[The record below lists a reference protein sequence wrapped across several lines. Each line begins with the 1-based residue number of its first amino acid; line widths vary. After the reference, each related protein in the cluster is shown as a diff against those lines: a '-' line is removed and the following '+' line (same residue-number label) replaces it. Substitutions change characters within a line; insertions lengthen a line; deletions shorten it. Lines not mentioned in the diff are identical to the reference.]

1 MSSTSARR
9 ASRSMSESKPSKHK
23 NFMEIKF
30 KKIRIRNFRGLV
42 SFEANLEGRSVRI
55 SGANG
60 LGKSSVADAITWV
73 LFGKDSR
80 RRTAFPIDPV
90 DDEGRIIHNLDVS
103 VELEMLIDRQPTT
116 LRRRRQ
122 EKWVQKRGMTREQLD
137 GHQTTCYID
146 GRPLPSSDFSSHVD
160 TIVKEELF
168 RALTTPDYFPS
179 LPMDQQYRLLVKI
192 VGTRTLAEIAA
203 KDEEALKVVDELGQ
217 RSIDQYRQGLTYDL
231 QRTRKELET
240 IPVRLS
246 EVQGFIEQVKAKG
259 ADGKT
264 AQRHAKG
271 IEEKLR
277 QVTQEI
283 DSMAGVV
290 RAENAR
296 YNDQRAYIQQLR
308 QQRAA
313 IEDRIEKQNREA
325 RTLHQSL
332 VCKAKEELEAAEER
346 HTAAKTMLG
355 LHERRLK
362 DLEQQLTDFRSRWE
376 EVERLSFSWN
386 AEEAVCPTCGQPLPQ
401 DQADQKRVEAE
412 MRFNERKMKQQDALD
427 EEGKKLAA
435 SKQRLQDL
443 SAAAREEM
451 ATAERLMPEARERL
465 SKAEAEPIEQADY
478 HDASDWQ
485 RLSSEID
492 QRMKELEQTT
502 QAQEPPQL
510 AALRTEE
517 EGYRKELRLLQQT
530 IDRSKQIDE
539 YIRREKELQKQRT
552 TLSGDIARMQTR
564 LEAAERLQLMEA
576 NDLQKRVND
585 LFPSVRFRLSRE
597 LLNGREVGHCE
608 LSVDGVPYSGLSTS
622 ERINAGLE
630 LINALARHYNIVAP
644 IVIDNAE
651 AVNKVAP
658 TLGQQILLEV
668 SPAKKL
674 NVEQITP
681 SSLFE

>member
-1 MSSTSARR
+1 
-9 ASRSMSESKPSKHK
+9 
-23 NFMEIKF
+23 MEIKF

-42 SFEANLEGRSVRI
+42 SFDANLEGRSVRI

-90 DDEGRIIHNLDVS
+90 DDAGRIIHNLDVS
-103 VELEMLIDRQPTT
+103 VELEMLIDGQPTT

-122 EKWVQKRGMTREQLD
+122 EKWVQKRGMTTEQLD

-203 KDEEALKVVDELGQ
+203 KDEEAMKVVDELGQ
-217 RSIDQYRQGLTYDL
+217 RSLDQYRQGLSYDL
-231 QRTRKELET
+231 QRTRKEQEL

-332 VCKAKEELEAAEER
+332 VSKAKEELEATEER

-355 LHERRLK
+355 LHERRIK
-362 DLEQQLTDFRSRWE
+362 DLEQQLEDFRRRWE

-412 MRFNERKMKQQDALD
+412 MRFNERNALD

-478 HDASDWQ
+478 HDAADWQ
-485 RLSSEID
+485 RLSGEID

-517 EGYRKELRLLQQT
+517 QAYRKELRLLEQT

-539 YIRREKELQKQRT
+539 YVRREKELQKQRT

-576 NDLQKRVND
+576 NDLQQRVNE

-674 NVEQITP
+674 NVEHITP

>member
-1 MSSTSARR
+1 
-9 ASRSMSESKPSKHK
+9 
-23 NFMEIKF
+23 MEIKF

-90 DDEGRIIHNLDVS
+90 DDAGRIIHNLDVS
-103 VELEMLIDRQPTT
+103 VELEMLIDGQPTT

-332 VCKAKEELEAAEER
+332 VCKAKEELEATEER

-362 DLEQQLTDFRSRWE
+362 DLEQQLEDFRSRWE

-401 DQADQKRVEAE
+401 GQAEQKRVEAE

-478 HDASDWQ
+478 HDAADWQ

-517 EGYRKELRLLQQT
+517 QAYRKELRLLEQT

-552 TLSGDIARMQTR
+552 TLSGEVARMQTR

-651 AVNKVAP
+651 AVNKVTP

-674 NVEQITP
+674 SVEQITP

>member
-1 MSSTSARR
+1 MD
-9 ASRSMSESKPSKHK
+9 
-23 NFMEIKF
+23 IKF
-30 KKIRIRNFRGLV
+30 KKVKIRNFRGLV

-103 VELEMLIDRQPTT
+103 VELEMLIDGQPTT

-122 EKWVQKRGMTREQLD
+122 EKWVQKRGMTTEQLD

-203 KDEEALKVVDELGQ
+203 KDEEAMKVVDELGQ
-217 RSIDQYRQGLTYDL
+217 RSLDQYRQGLAYDL
-231 QRTRKELET
+231 QRTRKEQEL

-332 VCKAKEELEAAEER
+332 VCKAKEELEATEER

-362 DLEQQLTDFRSRWE
+362 DLEQQLEDFRRRWE

-478 HDASDWQ
+478 HDAADWQ

-517 EGYRKELRLLQQT
+517 QAYRKELRLLEQT

-539 YIRREKELQKQRT
+539 YVRRERELQKQRT

-576 NDLQKRVND
+576 NDLQKRVNE

-674 NVEQITP
+674 NVEQIAP

>member
-1 MSSTSARR
+1 
-9 ASRSMSESKPSKHK
+9 
-23 NFMEIKF
+23 MEIKF

-103 VELEMLIDRQPTT
+103 VELEMLIDGQPTT

-192 VGTRTLAEIAA
+192 VGTRSLAEIAA

-217 RSIDQYRQGLTYDL
+217 RSLDQYRQGLSYDL
-231 QRTRKELET
+231 QRTRKELEL

-296 YNDQRAYIQQLR
+296 HNDQRAYIQQLR
-308 QQRAA
+308 QQRDA

-412 MRFNERKMKQQDALD
+412 MRFNERKMQQQDALD

-478 HDASDWQ
+478 HDAADWQ
-485 RLSSEID
+485 RLSGEID

-517 EGYRKELRLLQQT
+517 QAYRKELRLLEQT

-539 YIRREKELQKQRT
+539 YVRREKELQKQRT

-674 NVEQITP
+674 SVEQITP

>member
-1 MSSTSARR
+1 
-9 ASRSMSESKPSKHK
+9 
-23 NFMEIKF
+23 MEIKF

-42 SFEANLEGRSVRI
+42 RFDANLEGRAVRI

-103 VELEMLIDRQPTT
+103 VELEMLIDGQPTT

-122 EKWVQKRGMTREQLD
+122 EKWVQKRGMTTEQLD

-160 TIVKEELF
+160 TIVNEELF

-203 KDEEALKVVDELGQ
+203 KDEEAMKVVDELGQ
-217 RSIDQYRQGLTYDL
+217 RSLDQYRQGLAYDL
-231 QRTRKELET
+231 QRTRKEQEL

-332 VCKAKEELEAAEER
+332 VCKAKEELEATEER

-362 DLEQQLTDFRSRWE
+362 DLEQQLEDFRRRWE

-478 HDASDWQ
+478 HDAADWQ

-517 EGYRKELRLLQQT
+517 QAYRKELRLLEQT

-539 YIRREKELQKQRT
+539 YVRREKELQKQRT

-576 NDLQKRVND
+576 NDLQKRVNE

-674 NVEQITP
+674 NVEQIAP

>member
-1 MSSTSARR
+1 
-9 ASRSMSESKPSKHK
+9 
-23 NFMEIKF
+23 MEIKF

-42 SFEANLEGRSVRI
+42 NFEANLDGRSVRI
-55 SGANG
+55 AGANG

-90 DDEGRIIHNLDVS
+90 DDAGRIIHHLDVS
-103 VELEMLIDRQPTT
+103 VELELLIDGQPTT
-116 LRRRRQ
+116 LRRRRS
-122 EKWVQKRGMTREQLD
+122 EKWVQKRGMTTEQLD

-146 GRPLPSSDFSSHVD
+146 GRPLPSSDFSAHVD

-217 RSIDQYRQGLTYDL
+217 RSLDQYRQGLTYDL
-231 QRTRKELET
+231 QRTRKELEL

-313 IEDRIEKQNREA
+313 IEDRVEKQNRET

-332 VCKAKEELEAAEER
+332 VCKAKEELEATEER
-346 HTAAKTMLG
+346 HTAAQTMLG

-362 DLEQQLTDFRSRWE
+362 DLEQQLVDFRRRWE
-376 EVERLSFSWN
+376 EVERQQFSWN

-401 DQADQKRVEAE
+401 DQAEQKRVEAE
-412 MRFNERKMKQQDALD
+412 MRFNERKMRQQDALD

-443 SAAAREEM
+443 SAAARQEM
-451 ATAERLMPEARERL
+451 AEAERLTPEARERL

-485 RLSSEID
+485 RLTSEID
-492 QRMKELEQTT
+492 QRVKELEQTT

-517 EGYRKELRLLQQT
+517 EGYRKELRLLEQT

-539 YIRREKELQKQRT
+539 YVRREKELQAQRT
-552 TLSGDIARMQTR
+552 ALSSEVARMQTS

-576 NDLQKRVND
+576 NDLQQRVNE

-608 LSVDGVPYSGLSTS
+608 ISVGGVPYSGLSTS
-622 ERINAGLE
+622 ERINAGLQ
-630 LINALARHYNIVAP
+630 LINALARHYRIVAP

-651 AVNKVAP
+651 AVNQVAP

>member
-1 MSSTSARR
+1 
-9 ASRSMSESKPSKHK
+9 
-23 NFMEIKF
+23 
-30 KKIRIRNFRGLV
+30 
-42 SFEANLEGRSVRI
+42 
-55 SGANG
+55 
-60 LGKSSVADAITWV
+60 
-73 LFGKDSR
+73 
-80 RRTAFPIDPV
+80 
-90 DDEGRIIHNLDVS
+90 
-103 VELEMLIDRQPTT
+103 
-116 LRRRRQ
+116 
-122 EKWVQKRGMTREQLD
+122 
-137 GHQTTCYID
+137 
-146 GRPLPSSDFSSHVD
+146 
-160 TIVKEELF
+160 
-168 RALTTPDYFPS
+168 
-179 LPMDQQYRLLVKI
+179 
-192 VGTRTLAEIAA
+192 
-203 KDEEALKVVDELGQ
+203 
-217 RSIDQYRQGLTYDL
+217 
-231 QRTRKELET
+231 
-240 IPVRLS
+240 
-246 EVQGFIEQVKAKG
+246 
-259 ADGKT
+259 
-264 AQRHAKG
+264 
-271 IEEKLR
+271 
-277 QVTQEI
+277 
-283 DSMAGVV
+283 
-290 RAENAR
+290 
-296 YNDQRAYIQQLR
+296 
-308 QQRAA
+308 
-313 IEDRIEKQNREA
+313 
-325 RTLHQSL
+325 
-332 VCKAKEELEAAEER
+332 
-346 HTAAKTMLG
+346 MLG

-376 EVERLSFSWN
+376 EVERQSFSWN

-401 DQADQKRVEAE
+401 DQAEQKRVETE
-412 MRFNERKMKQQDALD
+412 MRFNERKMRQQDALD

-443 SAAAREEM
+443 SAAARQEM
-451 ATAERLMPEARERL
+451 YEAERLTPEARERL

-485 RLSSEID
+485 RLTAEID
-492 QRMKELEQTT
+492 QRVKELEQTT

-517 EGYRKELRLLQQT
+517 QGYRKELRLLEQT

-539 YIRREKELQKQRT
+539 YVRREKELQAQRT
-552 TLSGDIARMQTR
+552 TLSGEVARMQTR

-576 NDLQKRVND
+576 NDLQQRVNE

>member
-1 MSSTSARR
+1 
-9 ASRSMSESKPSKHK
+9 
-23 NFMEIKF
+23 MEIKF

-42 SFEANLEGRSVRI
+42 SFEANLAGRSVRI

-103 VELEMLIDRQPTT
+103 VELEMLIDGQPTT

-217 RSIDQYRQGLTYDL
+217 RSIDQYRQGLSYDL

-332 VCKAKEELEAAEER
+332 VCKAKEELEATEER

-362 DLEQQLTDFRSRWE
+362 DLEQKLTDFRSRWE

-386 AEEAVCPTCGQPLPQ
+386 AEEAVCPTCDQPLPQ

-517 EGYRKELRLLQQT
+517 QAYRKELRLLQQT
-530 IDRSKQIDE
+530 IDRSKQIDG
-539 YIRREKELQKQRT
+539 YIRREKELQTQRT
-552 TLSGDIARMQTR
+552 ALSGEVARMQTR

-651 AVNKVAP
+651 SVNKVAP

-674 NVEQITP
+674 SVEQITP

>member
-1 MSSTSARR
+1 
-9 ASRSMSESKPSKHK
+9 
-23 NFMEIKF
+23 MEIKF

-42 SFEANLEGRSVRI
+42 SFDANLEGRSVRI

-103 VELEMLIDRQPTT
+103 VELEMLIDGQPTT
-116 LRRRRQ
+116 LRRRRS
-122 EKWVQKRGMTREQLD
+122 EKWVQKRGMTTEQLD

-160 TIVKEELF
+160 TIVKEVLF

-203 KDEEALKVVDELGQ
+203 KDEEAMKVVDELGQ
-217 RSIDQYRQGLTYDL
+217 RSLDQYRQGLAYDL
-231 QRTRKELET
+231 QRTRKEQEL

-296 YNDQRAYIQQLR
+296 HNEQRAYIQQLR
-308 QQRAA
+308 QQRDA

-332 VCKAKEELEAAEER
+332 VCKAKEELEATEER

-376 EVERLSFSWN
+376 EVERQSFSWN

-401 DQADQKRVEAE
+401 DQAEQKRVEAE
-412 MRFNERKMKQQDALD
+412 MRFNERKMQQQDALD

-443 SAAAREEM
+443 SAAARQEM
-451 ATAERLMPEARERL
+451 YEAERLTPEARERL

-485 RLSSEID
+485 RLTAEID

-517 EGYRKELRLLQQT
+517 QAYRKELRLLEQT
-530 IDRSKQIDE
+530 IDRSKQIDG
-539 YIRREKELQKQRT
+539 YVRREKELQAQRT
-552 TLSGDIARMQTR
+552 TLSGEVARMQTR

-576 NDLQKRVND
+576 NDLQQRVNE

-630 LINALARHYNIVAP
+630 LINALARHYRIVAP

>member
-1 MSSTSARR
+1 
-9 ASRSMSESKPSKHK
+9 
-23 NFMEIKF
+23 MEIKF
-30 KKIRIRNFRGLV
+30 KKVKIRNFRGLV
-42 SFEANLEGRSVRI
+42 SFDANLEGRSVRI

-90 DDEGRIIHNLDVS
+90 DDAGRIIHNLDVS
-103 VELEMLIDRQPTT
+103 VELEMLIDGQPTT

-122 EKWVQKRGMTREQLD
+122 EKWVQKRGMTTEQLD

-217 RSIDQYRQGLTYDL
+217 RSLDQYRQGLSYDL
-231 QRTRKELET
+231 QRTRKEQEL

-246 EVQGFIEQVKAKG
+246 EVQDFIEQVKAKG

-332 VCKAKEELEAAEER
+332 VCKAKEELEALEER
-346 HTAAKTMLG
+346 HTAAQTMLG

-362 DLEQQLTDFRSRWE
+362 DLEQQLVDFRSRWE
-376 EVERLSFSWN
+376 EVERQQFSWN

-401 DQADQKRVEAE
+401 DQADQKRVDAE
-412 MRFNERKMKQQDALD
+412 MRFNERKMRQQDALD

-451 ATAERLMPEARERL
+451 ATAERLMPETRERL
-465 SKAEAEPIEQADY
+465 SKAEAEPIAQADY
-478 HDASDWQ
+478 HDAADWQ

-517 EGYRKELRLLQQT
+517 EGYRKELRLLEQT

-539 YIRREKELQKQRT
+539 YVRREKELQAQRT
-552 TLSGDIARMQTR
+552 ALSSEVARMQTR

-576 NDLQKRVND
+576 NDLQKRVNE

-608 LSVDGVPYSGLSTS
+608 ISVGGVPYSGLSTS

-630 LINALARHYNIVAP
+630 LINTLARHYNIVAP

>member
-1 MSSTSARR
+1 
-9 ASRSMSESKPSKHK
+9 
-23 NFMEIKF
+23 MEIKF

-103 VELEMLIDRQPTT
+103 VELEMLIDGQPTT

-217 RSIDQYRQGLTYDL
+217 RSIDQYRQGLSYDL

-246 EVQGFIEQVKAKG
+246 EVQGFIEQAKAKG

-332 VCKAKEELEAAEER
+332 VCKAKEEMEATEER

-485 RLSSEID
+485 RLTAEID

-517 EGYRKELRLLQQT
+517 QAYRKELRLLEQT

-539 YIRREKELQKQRT
+539 YVRREKELQKQRT

-576 NDLQKRVND
+576 NDLQKRVNE

-658 TLGQQILLEV
+658 TIGQQILLEV

>member
-1 MSSTSARR
+1 
-9 ASRSMSESKPSKHK
+9 
-23 NFMEIKF
+23 MEIKF

-90 DDEGRIIHNLDVS
+90 DDAGRIIHNLDVS
-103 VELEMLIDRQPTT
+103 VELEMLIDGQPTT

-203 KDEEALKVVDELGQ
+203 KDEEAMKVVDELGQ
-217 RSIDQYRQGLTYDL
+217 RSIDQYRQGLSYDL

-332 VCKAKEELEAAEER
+332 VCKAKEELEATEER

-412 MRFNERKMKQQDALD
+412 MRFNERKMRQQDALD

-478 HDASDWQ
+478 HDAADWQ
-485 RLSSEID
+485 RLSGEID

-517 EGYRKELRLLQQT
+517 QAYRKELRLLEQT

-539 YIRREKELQKQRT
+539 YVRREKELQKQRT

-622 ERINAGLE
+622 ERINAGME

-674 NVEQITP
+674 SVEQITP

>member
-1 MSSTSARR
+1 
-9 ASRSMSESKPSKHK
+9 
-23 NFMEIKF
+23 MEIKF

-42 SFEANLEGRSVRI
+42 SFDVNLEGRSVRI

-103 VELEMLIDRQPTT
+103 VELEMLIDGQPTT

-122 EKWVQKRGMTREQLD
+122 EKWVQKRGMTTEQLD

-203 KDEEALKVVDELGQ
+203 KDEEAMKVVDELGQ
-217 RSIDQYRQGLTYDL
+217 RSLDQYRQGLSYDL
-231 QRTRKELET
+231 QRTRKELEL

-332 VCKAKEELEAAEER
+332 VCKAKEELEATEER

-362 DLEQQLTDFRSRWE
+362 DLEQQLEDFRRRWE

-412 MRFNERKMKQQDALD
+412 MRFNERKMQQQDALD

-451 ATAERLMPEARERL
+451 ATAERLMPEARQRL

-478 HDASDWQ
+478 HDAADWQ
-485 RLSSEID
+485 RLSGEID

-517 EGYRKELRLLQQT
+517 QAYRKELRLLEQT

-539 YIRREKELQKQRT
+539 YVRREKELQKQRT

-576 NDLQKRVND
+576 NDLQKRVNE

-674 NVEQITP
+674 NVEQIAP

>member
-1 MSSTSARR
+1 
-9 ASRSMSESKPSKHK
+9 
-23 NFMEIKF
+23 MEIKF

-42 SFEANLEGRSVRI
+42 SFDANLEGRSARI

-103 VELEMLIDRQPTT
+103 VELEMLIDGQPTT

-122 EKWVQKRGMTREQLD
+122 EKWVQKRGMTTEQLD

-217 RSIDQYRQGLTYDL
+217 RSLDQYRQGLTYDL
-231 QRTRKELET
+231 QRTRKEQEL

-332 VCKAKEELEAAEER
+332 VCKAKEELEATEER

-362 DLEQQLTDFRSRWE
+362 DLEQQLEDFRRRWE

-412 MRFNERKMKQQDALD
+412 MRFNERKMQQQDALD

-435 SKQRLQDL
+435 SKQRIQDL

-478 HDASDWQ
+478 HDAADRQ
-485 RLSSEID
+485 RLSGEID

-517 EGYRKELRLLQQT
+517 QAYRKELRLLEQT

-539 YIRREKELQKQRT
+539 YVRREKELQKQRT

-576 NDLQKRVND
+576 NDLQKRVNE

-674 NVEQITP
+674 SVEQIAP

>member
-1 MSSTSARR
+1 
-9 ASRSMSESKPSKHK
+9 
-23 NFMEIKF
+23 MEIKF

-42 SFEANLEGRSVRI
+42 SFDANLEGRPVRI

-90 DDEGRIIHNLDVS
+90 DDAGRIIHNLDVS
-103 VELEMLIDRQPTT
+103 VELEMLIDGQPTT

-122 EKWVQKRGMTREQLD
+122 EKWVQKRGMTTEQLD

-203 KDEEALKVVDELGQ
+203 KDEEAMKVVDELGQ
-217 RSIDQYRQGLTYDL
+217 RSLDQYRQGLAYDL
-231 QRTRKELET
+231 QRTRKELEL

-308 QQRAA
+308 QQRDA
-313 IEDRIEKQNREA
+313 IENRIEKQNREV

-332 VCKAKEELEAAEER
+332 VCKAKEELEATEER

-362 DLEQQLTDFRSRWE
+362 DLEQQLVDFRRRWE
-376 EVERLSFSWN
+376 EVERQQFSWN
-386 AEEAVCPTCGQPLPQ
+386 AGEAVCPTCGQPLPQ
-401 DQADQKRVEAE
+401 DQAEQKRVEAE
-412 MRFNERKMKQQDALD
+412 MRFNERKMQQQDALD

-485 RLSSEID
+485 RLTAEID
-492 QRMKELEQTT
+492 QRVKELEQTT

-517 EGYRKELRLLQQT
+517 QAYRKELRLLEQT

-539 YIRREKELQKQRT
+539 YVRREKELQKQRT

-564 LEAAERLQLMEA
+564 LEAAERLQLLEA
-576 NDLQKRVND
+576 NDLQKRVNE

>member
-1 MSSTSARR
+1 
-9 ASRSMSESKPSKHK
+9 
-23 NFMEIKF
+23 MEIKF

-60 LGKSSVADAITWV
+60 LGKSSVVDAITWV

-90 DDEGRIIHNLDVS
+90 DDAGRIIHNLDVS
-103 VELEMLIDRQPTT
+103 VELEMLIDGQPTT

-217 RSIDQYRQGLTYDL
+217 RSIDQYRQGLSYDL
-231 QRTRKELET
+231 QRTRKELEL

-332 VCKAKEELEAAEER
+332 VCKAKEELEATEER

-412 MRFNERKMKQQDALD
+412 MRFNERKMRQQDALD

-435 SKQRLQDL
+435 SKQRLQNL

-517 EGYRKELRLLQQT
+517 QAYRKELRLLEQT

-539 YIRREKELQKQRT
+539 YVRREKELQAQRT
-552 TLSGDIARMQTR
+552 ALSGEVARMQTR

-576 NDLQKRVND
+576 NDLQQRVNE

-658 TLGQQILLEV
+658 TIGQQILLEV

-674 NVEQITP
+674 SVEQITP
-681 SSLFE
+681 SSLF

>member
-1 MSSTSARR
+1 
-9 ASRSMSESKPSKHK
+9 
-23 NFMEIKF
+23 MEIKF

-42 SFEANLEGRSVRI
+42 SFDANLEGRSVRI

-103 VELEMLIDRQPTT
+103 VELEMLIDGQPTT

-122 EKWVQKRGMTREQLD
+122 EKWVQKRGMTTEQLD

-203 KDEEALKVVDELGQ
+203 KDEEAMKVVDELGQ
-217 RSIDQYRQGLTYDL
+217 RSLDQYRQGLSYDL
-231 QRTRKELET
+231 QRTRKEQEL

-283 DSMAGVV
+283 DSMAGVA

-313 IEDRIEKQNREA
+313 IEDRVEKQNREA

-332 VCKAKEELEAAEER
+332 VCKAKEELEATEER

-362 DLEQQLTDFRSRWE
+362 DLEQQLIDFRRRWE

-401 DQADQKRVEAE
+401 DQAEQKRVEAE
-412 MRFNERKMKQQDALD
+412 MRFNERKMRQQDALD
-427 EEGKKLAA
+427 EEGKKFAA

-443 SAAAREEM
+443 SAAARQEM
-451 ATAERLMPEARERL
+451 YEAERLTPEARERL

-485 RLSSEID
+485 RLTAEID

-517 EGYRKELRLLQQT
+517 QAYRKELRLLEQT

-539 YIRREKELQKQRT
+539 YVRREKELQKQRT

-576 NDLQKRVND
+576 NDLQKRVNE

-651 AVNKVAP
+651 AVNKVTP

-674 NVEQITP
+674 NVEQIAP

>member
-1 MSSTSARR
+1 
-9 ASRSMSESKPSKHK
+9 
-23 NFMEIKF
+23 MEIKF

-103 VELEMLIDRQPTT
+103 VELEMLIDGQPTT

-122 EKWVQKRGMTREQLD
+122 EKWVQKRGMTTEQLD

-217 RSIDQYRQGLTYDL
+217 RSLDQYRQGLSYDL
-231 QRTRKELET
+231 QRTRKELEL

-332 VCKAKEELEAAEER
+332 VCKAKEELEATEER

-355 LHERRLK
+355 LLERRLK

-485 RLSSEID
+485 RLTAEID
-492 QRMKELEQTT
+492 QRVKELEQTT

-517 EGYRKELRLLQQT
+517 QAYRKELRLLQQT
-530 IDRSKQIDE
+530 IDRSKQIDG
-539 YIRREKELQKQRT
+539 YIRREKELQKWRT
-552 TLSGDIARMQTR
+552 TLSGDVARMQTR

-585 LFPSVRFRLSRE
+585 LFPSVRFRLNRE

-674 NVEQITP
+674 SVEQITP

>member
-1 MSSTSARR
+1 
-9 ASRSMSESKPSKHK
+9 
-23 NFMEIKF
+23 MEIKF

-80 RRTAFPIDPV
+80 RRTAFAIDPV
-90 DDEGRIIHNLDVS
+90 DDAGRIIHNLDVS
-103 VELEMLIDRQPTT
+103 VELEMLIDGQPTT

-203 KDEEALKVVDELGQ
+203 KDEEAMKVVDELGQ
-217 RSIDQYRQGLTYDL
+217 RSIDQYRQGLSYDL

-246 EVQGFIEQVKAKG
+246 EVQGFIEQAKAKG

-264 AQRHAKG
+264 VQRHAKG

-362 DLEQQLTDFRSRWE
+362 DLDQQLTDFRSRWE

-412 MRFNERKMKQQDALD
+412 MRFNERKMQQQDALD

-485 RLSSEID
+485 RLTAEID

-502 QAQEPPQL
+502 QAQEPPQI

-517 EGYRKELRLLQQT
+517 QAYRKELRLLEQT

-576 NDLQKRVND
+576 NDLQQRVND

-674 NVEQITP
+674 SVEQITP

>member
-1 MSSTSARR
+1 
-9 ASRSMSESKPSKHK
+9 
-23 NFMEIKF
+23 MEIKF

-42 SFEANLEGRSVRI
+42 SFDANLEGRSVRI

-90 DDEGRIIHNLDVS
+90 DDAGRIIHNLDVS
-103 VELEMLIDRQPTT
+103 VELEMLIDGQPTT

-192 VGTRTLAEIAA
+192 VGTRSLAEIAA

-313 IEDRIEKQNREA
+313 IEDRVEKQNREA

-332 VCKAKEELEAAEER
+332 VCKAKEELEATEER

-362 DLEQQLTDFRSRWE
+362 DLEQQLEDFRSRWE

-401 DQADQKRVEAE
+401 DQAEQKRVEAE
-412 MRFNERKMKQQDALD
+412 MRFNERKMRQQDALD

-517 EGYRKELRLLQQT
+517 QAYRKELRLLQQT

-539 YIRREKELQKQRT
+539 YIRREKELQKWRT
-552 TLSGDIARMQTR
+552 TLSGDVARMQTR

-576 NDLQKRVND
+576 NDLQQRVND

-651 AVNKVAP
+651 SVNKVAP

-674 NVEQITP
+674 SVEQITP

>member
-1 MSSTSARR
+1 
-9 ASRSMSESKPSKHK
+9 
-23 NFMEIKF
+23 MEIKF

-42 SFEANLEGRSVRI
+42 SFDANLEGRSVRI

-90 DDEGRIIHNLDVS
+90 DDAGRIIHNLDVS
-103 VELEMLIDRQPTT
+103 VELEMLIDGQATT

-122 EKWVQKRGMTREQLD
+122 EKWVQKRGMTTEQLD

-203 KDEEALKVVDELGQ
+203 KDEEAMKVVDELGQ
-217 RSIDQYRQGLTYDL
+217 RSLDQYRQGLAYDL
-231 QRTRKELET
+231 QRTRKEQEL

-332 VCKAKEELEAAEER
+332 VCKAKEELEATEER

-412 MRFNERKMKQQDALD
+412 MRFNERKMQQQDALD

-451 ATAERLMPEARERL
+451 ATAELLMPEARERL

-478 HDASDWQ
+478 HDAADWQ
-485 RLSSEID
+485 RLSGEID

-510 AALRTEE
+510 AALHTEE
-517 EGYRKELRLLQQT
+517 QAYRKELRLLEQT

-539 YIRREKELQKQRT
+539 YVRREKELQKQRT

-576 NDLQKRVND
+576 NDLQKRVNE

-674 NVEQITP
+674 SVEQTAP

>member
-1 MSSTSARR
+1 
-9 ASRSMSESKPSKHK
+9 
-23 NFMEIKF
+23 MEIKF

-103 VELEMLIDRQPTT
+103 VELEMLIDGQPTT

-192 VGTRTLAEIAA
+192 VGTRTLAEIAV

-217 RSIDQYRQGLTYDL
+217 RSIDQYRQGLSYDL
-231 QRTRKELET
+231 QRTRKELEL

-332 VCKAKEELEAAEER
+332 VCKAKEELEATEER

-362 DLEQQLTDFRSRWE
+362 DLEQQLEDFRSRWE

-401 DQADQKRVEAE
+401 DQAEQKRVEAE
-412 MRFNERKMKQQDALD
+412 MRFNERKMQQQDALD

-478 HDASDWQ
+478 HDAADWQ
-485 RLSSEID
+485 RLSSEMD

-517 EGYRKELRLLQQT
+517 EGYRKELRLLEQT

-576 NDLQKRVND
+576 NDLQQRVNE

-630 LINALARHYNIVAP
+630 LINALARHYNIVVP

-674 NVEQITP
+674 SVEQITP

>member
-1 MSSTSARR
+1 
-9 ASRSMSESKPSKHK
+9 
-23 NFMEIKF
+23 MEIKF

-103 VELEMLIDRQPTT
+103 VELEMLIDGQPTT

-332 VCKAKEELEAAEER
+332 VCKAKEELEATEER

-362 DLEQQLTDFRSRWE
+362 DLEQHLTDFRSRWE

-401 DQADQKRVEAE
+401 DQAEQKRVEAE
-412 MRFNERKMKQQDALD
+412 MRFNERKMRQQDALD

-517 EGYRKELRLLQQT
+517 QAYRTELRLLQQT

-576 NDLQKRVND
+576 NDLQKRVNE

-674 NVEQITP
+674 SVEQITP

>member
-1 MSSTSARR
+1 
-9 ASRSMSESKPSKHK
+9 
-23 NFMEIKF
+23 MEIKF

-103 VELEMLIDRQPTT
+103 VELEMLIDGQPTT

-192 VGTRTLAEIAA
+192 VGTRTLTEIAA

-217 RSIDQYRQGLTYDL
+217 RSIDQYRQGLSYDL
-231 QRTRKELET
+231 QRTRKELEL

-271 IEEKLR
+271 IEEKQR

-412 MRFNERKMKQQDALD
+412 MRFNERKMQQQDALD

-517 EGYRKELRLLQQT
+517 QAYRKELRLLEQT
-530 IDRSKQIDE
+530 IDRSKQIDG

-674 NVEQITP
+674 SVEQITP
-681 SSLFE
+681 PSLFE

>member
-1 MSSTSARR
+1 
-9 ASRSMSESKPSKHK
+9 
-23 NFMEIKF
+23 MEIKF

-42 SFEANLEGRSVRI
+42 NFEANLEGRSVRI

-103 VELEMLIDRQPTT
+103 VELELLIDGQPTT
-116 LRRRRQ
+116 LRRRRS
-122 EKWVQKRGMTREQLD
+122 EKWVQKRGMTTEQLD

-217 RSIDQYRQGLTYDL
+217 RSLDQYRQGLSYDL
-231 QRTRKELET
+231 QRTRKELEL

-332 VCKAKEELEAAEER
+332 VCKAKEELEATEER
-346 HTAAKTMLG
+346 HTAAQTMLG

-362 DLEQQLTDFRSRWE
+362 DLEQQLTDFRRRWE

-517 EGYRKELRLLQQT
+517 QAYRKELRLLEQT
-530 IDRSKQIDE
+530 IDRSKQIDG
-539 YIRREKELQKQRT
+539 YIRREKELQAQRT

-576 NDLQKRVND
+576 NDLQQRVND

-674 NVEQITP
+674 SVEQITP

>member
-1 MSSTSARR
+1 
-9 ASRSMSESKPSKHK
+9 
-23 NFMEIKF
+23 MEIKF

-90 DDEGRIIHNLDVS
+90 DDAGRIIHNLDVS
-103 VELEMLIDRQPTT
+103 VELEMLIDGQPTT

-160 TIVKEELF
+160 TIVKEEIF

-203 KDEEALKVVDELGQ
+203 KDEEALKLVDELGQ
-217 RSIDQYRQGLTYDL
+217 RSIDQYRQGLSYDL
-231 QRTRKELET
+231 QRTRKELEL

-332 VCKAKEELEAAEER
+332 VCKAKEELEATEER

-362 DLEQQLTDFRSRWE
+362 DLEQHLTDFRSRWE

-412 MRFNERKMKQQDALD
+412 MRFNERKMQQQDALD

-517 EGYRKELRLLQQT
+517 QAYRKELRLLEQT

-539 YIRREKELQKQRT
+539 YIRREKELQKWRT
-552 TLSGDIARMQTR
+552 TLSGDVARMQTR

-576 NDLQKRVND
+576 NDLQKRVNE

-674 NVEQITP
+674 SVEQITP

>member
-1 MSSTSARR
+1 
-9 ASRSMSESKPSKHK
+9 
-23 NFMEIKF
+23 MEIKF

-103 VELEMLIDRQPTT
+103 VELEMLIDGQPTT

-168 RALTTPDYFPS
+168 RALTTPDYFRS

-192 VGTRTLAEIAA
+192 VGTRSLAEIAA
-203 KDEEALKVVDELGQ
+203 KDEEAMKVVDELGQ
-217 RSIDQYRQGLTYDL
+217 RSIDQYRQGLSYDL

-313 IEDRIEKQNREA
+313 IEDRIEKQNREV

-332 VCKAKEELEAAEER
+332 VCKAKEELEATEER

-362 DLEQQLTDFRSRWE
+362 DLEQQLEDFRSRWE

-386 AEEAVCPTCGQPLPQ
+386 AEEAVCPTCGHPLPQ
-401 DQADQKRVEAE
+401 DQAEQKRVEAE
-412 MRFNERKMKQQDALD
+412 MRFNERKMRQQDALD

-465 SKAEAEPIEQADY
+465 SKAEA
-478 HDASDWQ
+478 
-485 RLSSEID
+485 
-492 QRMKELEQTT
+492 
-502 QAQEPPQL
+502 
-510 AALRTEE
+510 
-517 EGYRKELRLLQQT
+517 
-530 IDRSKQIDE
+530 
-539 YIRREKELQKQRT
+539 
-552 TLSGDIARMQTR
+552 
-564 LEAAERLQLMEA
+564 
-576 NDLQKRVND
+576 
-585 LFPSVRFRLSRE
+585 SR
-597 LLNGREVGHCE
+597 
-608 LSVDGVPYSGLSTS
+608 
-622 ERINAGLE
+622 
-630 LINALARHYNIVAP
+630 
-644 IVIDNAE
+644 
-651 AVNKVAP
+651 
-658 TLGQQILLEV
+658 
-668 SPAKKL
+668 
-674 NVEQITP
+674 
-681 SSLFE
+681 

>member
-1 MSSTSARR
+1 
-9 ASRSMSESKPSKHK
+9 
-23 NFMEIKF
+23 MEIKF

-103 VELEMLIDRQPTT
+103 VELEMLIDGQPTT

-192 VGTRTLAEIAA
+192 VGTRTLTEIAA
-203 KDEEALKVVDELGQ
+203 KDEEAMKVVDELGQ
-217 RSIDQYRQGLTYDL
+217 RSIDQYRQGLSYDL
-231 QRTRKELET
+231 QRTRKELEL

-332 VCKAKEELEAAEER
+332 VCKAKEELEATEER

-362 DLEQQLTDFRSRWE
+362 DLEQQLADFRSRWE

-401 DQADQKRVEAE
+401 DQAEQKRVEAE
-412 MRFNERKMKQQDALD
+412 MRFNERKMRQQDALD

-485 RLSSEID
+485 RLTAEID
-492 QRMKELEQTT
+492 QRVKELEQTT

-517 EGYRKELRLLQQT
+517 QAYRKELRLLEQT

-539 YIRREKELQKQRT
+539 YVRREKELQKQRT

-674 NVEQITP
+674 SVEQTAP

>member
-1 MSSTSARR
+1 
-9 ASRSMSESKPSKHK
+9 
-23 NFMEIKF
+23 MEIKF

-42 SFEANLEGRSVRI
+42 SFEANIEGRSVRI

-80 RRTAFPIDPV
+80 RRTTFPIDPV

-103 VELEMLIDRQPTT
+103 VELEMLIDGQPTT

-192 VGTRTLAEIAA
+192 VGTRSLAEIAA

-217 RSIDQYRQGLTYDL
+217 RSLDQYRQGLSYDL
-231 QRTRKELET
+231 QRTRKELEL

-332 VCKAKEELEAAEER
+332 VCKAKEELEATEER

-362 DLEQQLTDFRSRWE
+362 DLEQQLTDFHSRWE

-465 SKAEAEPIEQADY
+465 SKAEAEPIEQTDY

-517 EGYRKELRLLQQT
+517 QAYRKELRLLEQT

-552 TLSGDIARMQTR
+552 TLSGEVARMQTR

-608 LSVDGVPYSGLSTS
+608 LSVDGVLYSGLSTS

-674 NVEQITP
+674 SVEQITP

>member
-1 MSSTSARR
+1 
-9 ASRSMSESKPSKHK
+9 
-23 NFMEIKF
+23 MEIKF

-42 SFEANLEGRSVRI
+42 SFDANLEGRSVRI

-103 VELEMLIDRQPTT
+103 VELEMLIDGQPTT

-122 EKWVQKRGMTREQLD
+122 EKWVQKRGMTTEQLD

-217 RSIDQYRQGLTYDL
+217 RSLDQYRQGLTYDL
-231 QRTRKELET
+231 QRTRKELEL

-332 VCKAKEELEAAEER
+332 VCKAKEELEATEER

-362 DLEQQLTDFRSRWE
+362 DLEQQLEDFRRRWE

-401 DQADQKRVEAE
+401 DQADQKRVETE
-412 MRFNERKMKQQDALD
+412 MRFNERKMRQQDALD
-427 EEGKKLAA
+427 EEGKKFAA

-443 SAAAREEM
+443 SAAARQEM
-451 ATAERLMPEARERL
+451 YEAERLTPEARERL

-485 RLSSEID
+485 RLTAEID
-492 QRMKELEQTT
+492 QRVKELEQTT

-517 EGYRKELRLLQQT
+517 QAYRKELRLLEQT

-539 YIRREKELQKQRT
+539 YVRREKELQKQRT

-576 NDLQKRVND
+576 NDLQQRVNE

>member
-1 MSSTSARR
+1 
-9 ASRSMSESKPSKHK
+9 
-23 NFMEIKF
+23 MEIKF

-90 DDEGRIIHNLDVS
+90 DNEGRIIHNLDVS
-103 VELEMLIDRQPTT
+103 VELEMLIDGQPTT

-217 RSIDQYRQGLTYDL
+217 RSLDQYRQGLSYDL

-246 EVQGFIEQVKAKG
+246 EVQGFIEQAKSKG

-362 DLEQQLTDFRSRWE
+362 DMEQQLTDFRSRWE

-451 ATAERLMPEARERL
+451 ATAERLMPEAHERL

-485 RLSSEID
+485 RLTAEID

-517 EGYRKELRLLQQT
+517 QAYRKELRLLEQT

-539 YIRREKELQKQRT
+539 YIRREKELQKWRT
-552 TLSGDIARMQTR
+552 TLSGDVARMQTR

-576 NDLQKRVND
+576 NDLQQRVND

-674 NVEQITP
+674 SVEQTAP

>member
-1 MSSTSARR
+1 
-9 ASRSMSESKPSKHK
+9 
-23 NFMEIKF
+23 MEIKF

-42 SFEANLEGRSVRI
+42 SFDANLEGRSVRI

-90 DDEGRIIHNLDVS
+90 DDAGRIIHNLDVS
-103 VELEMLIDRQPTT
+103 VELEMLIDGQPTT

-122 EKWVQKRGMTREQLD
+122 EKWVQKRGMTTEQLD

-217 RSIDQYRQGLTYDL
+217 RSLDQYRQGLSYDL
-231 QRTRKELET
+231 QRTRKEQEL

-332 VCKAKEELEAAEER
+332 VCKAKEELEATEER

-362 DLEQQLTDFRSRWE
+362 DLEQQLEDFRRRWE
-376 EVERLSFSWN
+376 DVERLSFSWN

-401 DQADQKRVEAE
+401 GQAEQKRVEAE
-412 MRFNERKMKQQDALD
+412 MRFNERKMQQQDALD

-478 HDASDWQ
+478 HDAADWQ

-517 EGYRKELRLLQQT
+517 QAYRKELRLLEQT

-539 YIRREKELQKQRT
+539 YVRREKELQKWRT

-608 LSVDGVPYSGLSTS
+608 ISVGGVPYSGLSTS
-622 ERINAGLE
+622 ERINAGLQ
-630 LINALARHYNIVAP
+630 LINALARHYRIVAP

-651 AVNKVAP
+651 AVNQVAP

-674 NVEQITP
+674 SVEQIAP

>member
-1 MSSTSARR
+1 
-9 ASRSMSESKPSKHK
+9 
-23 NFMEIKF
+23 MEIKF

-90 DDEGRIIHNLDVS
+90 DDAGRIIHNLDVS
-103 VELEMLIDRQPTT
+103 VELEMLIDGQPTT

-146 GRPLPSSDFSSHVD
+146 GRPLPFSDFSSHVD

-217 RSIDQYRQGLTYDL
+217 RSLDQYRQGLAYDL

-313 IEDRIEKQNREA
+313 IEDRVEKQNREA

-332 VCKAKEELEAAEER
+332 VCKAKEELEATEER

-386 AEEAVCPTCGQPLPQ
+386 AEEAVCPTCGQPP
-401 DQADQKRVEAE
+401 
-412 MRFNERKMKQQDALD
+412 
-427 EEGKKLAA
+427 A
-435 SKQRLQDL
+435 SGPSR
-443 SAAAREEM
+443 
-451 ATAERLMPEARERL
+451 PEARRGR
-465 SKAEAEPIEQADY
+465 
-478 HDASDWQ
+478 DAFQ
-485 RLSSEID
+485 R
-492 QRMKELEQTT
+492 
-502 QAQEPPQL
+502 AQ
-510 AALRTEE
+510 
-517 EGYRKELRLLQQT
+517 
-530 IDRSKQIDE
+530 D
-539 YIRREKELQKQRT
+539 
-552 TLSGDIARMQTR
+552 
-564 LEAAERLQLMEA
+564 EAAGRPRRRGQEARSLQA
-576 NDLQKRVND
+576 APPGPQRRRPRGDGH
-585 LFPSVRFRLSRE
+585 
-597 LLNGREVGHCE
+597 GR
-608 LSVDGVPYSGLSTS
+608 
-622 ERINAGLE
+622 
-630 LINALARHYNIVAP
+630 AP
-644 IVIDNAE
+644 DA
-651 AVNKVAP
+651 
-658 TLGQQILLEV
+658 
-668 SPAKKL
+668 
-674 NVEQITP
+674 
-681 SSLFE
+681 

>member
-1 MSSTSARR
+1 
-9 ASRSMSESKPSKHK
+9 
-23 NFMEIKF
+23 MEIKF

-90 DDEGRIIHNLDVS
+90 DDAGRIIHNLDVS
-103 VELEMLIDRQPTT
+103 VELEMLIDGQPTT

-122 EKWVQKRGMTREQLD
+122 EKWVQKRGMTTEQLD

-179 LPMDQQYRLLVKI
+179 LPMGQQYRLLVKI

-203 KDEEALKVVDELGQ
+203 KDEEALKVLDELGQ
-217 RSIDQYRQGLTYDL
+217 RSIDQYRQGLSYDL
-231 QRTRKELET
+231 QRTRKELEL

-332 VCKAKEELEAAEER
+332 VCKAKEELEATEER

-362 DLEQQLTDFRSRWE
+362 DLEQQLEDFRSRWE

-401 DQADQKRVEAE
+401 DQAEQKRVEAE

-443 SAAAREEM
+443 SAADREEM

-485 RLSSEID
+485 RLTAEID
-492 QRMKELEQTT
+492 QRVKELEQTT

-517 EGYRKELRLLQQT
+517 EGYRKELRLLEQT
-530 IDRSKQIDE
+530 IDRSKQIDG
-539 YIRREKELQKQRT
+539 YIRREKELQAQRT
-552 TLSGDIARMQTR
+552 ALSGEVARMQTR

-576 NDLQKRVND
+576 NDLQKRVNE

-674 NVEQITP
+674 NVEQIAP

>member
-1 MSSTSARR
+1 
-9 ASRSMSESKPSKHK
+9 
-23 NFMEIKF
+23 MEIKF

-103 VELEMLIDRQPTT
+103 VELEMLIDGQPTT

-332 VCKAKEELEAAEER
+332 VCKAKEELEATEER

-362 DLEQQLTDFRSRWE
+362 DLEQHLTDFRSRWE

-401 DQADQKRVEAE
+401 DQAEQKRVEAE
-412 MRFNERKMKQQDALD
+412 MRFNERKMRQQDALD

-517 EGYRKELRLLQQT
+517 QAYRKELRLLQQT

-576 NDLQKRVND
+576 NDLQKRVNE

-674 NVEQITP
+674 SVEQITP

>member
-1 MSSTSARR
+1 
-9 ASRSMSESKPSKHK
+9 
-23 NFMEIKF
+23 MEIKF

-42 SFEANLEGRSVRI
+42 SFEANLDGRSVRI

-90 DDEGRIIHNLDVS
+90 DDAGRIIHNLDVS
-103 VELEMLIDRQPTT
+103 VELEMLIDGQPTT

-122 EKWVQKRGMTREQLD
+122 EKWVQKRGMTTEQLD

-217 RSIDQYRQGLTYDL
+217 RSLDQYRQGLAYDL
-231 QRTRKELET
+231 QRTRKEQET

-332 VCKAKEELEAAEER
+332 VCKAKEELEATEER

-362 DLEQQLTDFRSRWE
+362 DLEQQLEDFRRRWE

-451 ATAERLMPEARERL
+451 ATAERLMPEARQRL

-478 HDASDWQ
+478 HDAADWQ
-485 RLSSEID
+485 RLSGEID

-517 EGYRKELRLLQQT
+517 QAYRKELRLLEQT

-539 YIRREKELQKQRT
+539 YVRREKELQKQRT

-576 NDLQKRVND
+576 NDLQQRVNE

>member
-1 MSSTSARR
+1 
-9 ASRSMSESKPSKHK
+9 
-23 NFMEIKF
+23 MEIKF
-30 KKIRIRNFRGLV
+30 KKVKIRNFRGLV
-42 SFEANLEGRSVRI
+42 SFDANLEGRSVRI

-90 DDEGRIIHNLDVS
+90 DDAGRIIHNLDVS
-103 VELEMLIDRQPTT
+103 VELEMLIDGQPTT

-122 EKWVQKRGMTREQLD
+122 EKWVQKRGMTTEQLD

-146 GRPLPSSDFSSHVD
+146 GRPLPSSDFSSHID

-179 LPMDQQYRLLVKI
+179 LPMNQQYRLLVKI

-203 KDEEALKVVDELGQ
+203 KDEEALNVVDELGQ
-217 RSIDQYRQGLTYDL
+217 RSLDQYRQLLAYDL
-231 QRTRKELET
+231 QRTRKEQEL

-332 VCKAKEELEAAEER
+332 VCKAKEELEATEER

-362 DLEQQLTDFRSRWE
+362 DLEQQLIDFRSRWE

-412 MRFNERKMKQQDALD
+412 MRFNERKMQQQDALD

-478 HDASDWQ
+478 HDAADWQ
-485 RLSSEID
+485 RLSGEID

-517 EGYRKELRLLQQT
+517 QAYRKELRLLEQT

-539 YIRREKELQKQRT
+539 YVRREKELQKQRT

-658 TLGQQILLEV
+658 TIGQQILLEV

>member
-1 MSSTSARR
+1 
-9 ASRSMSESKPSKHK
+9 
-23 NFMEIKF
+23 MEIKF

-42 SFEANLEGRSVRI
+42 SFDANLEGRSVRI

-90 DDEGRIIHNLDVS
+90 DDAGRIIHNLDVS
-103 VELEMLIDRQPTT
+103 VELEMLIDGQPTT

-122 EKWVQKRGMTREQLD
+122 EKWVQKRGMTTEQLD

-179 LPMDQQYRLLVKI
+179 LPMDQQYRMLVKI

-217 RSIDQYRQGLTYDL
+217 RSLDQYRQGLSYDL
-231 QRTRKELET
+231 QRTRKELEL

-296 YNDQRAYIQQLR
+296 HNDQRAYIQQLR
-308 QQRAA
+308 QQRDA

-332 VCKAKEELEAAEER
+332 VCKAKEELEATEER

-362 DLEQQLTDFRSRWE
+362 DLEQQLIDFRRRWE

-412 MRFNERKMKQQDALD
+412 MRFNERKMQQQDALD

-451 ATAERLMPEARERL
+451 ATAEHLMPEARQRL

-478 HDASDWQ
+478 HDAADWQ
-485 RLSSEID
+485 RLSGEID

-517 EGYRKELRLLQQT
+517 QAYRKELRLLEQT

-539 YIRREKELQKQRT
+539 YVRREKELQKWRT

-576 NDLQKRVND
+576 NDLQQRVNE

>member
-1 MSSTSARR
+1 
-9 ASRSMSESKPSKHK
+9 
-23 NFMEIKF
+23 MEIKF

-42 SFEANLEGRSVRI
+42 SFDANLEGRSVRI
-55 SGANG
+55 AGANG

-103 VELEMLIDRQPTT
+103 VELEMLIDGQPTT

-122 EKWVQKRGMTREQLD
+122 EKWVQKRGMTTEQLD

-203 KDEEALKVVDELGQ
+203 KDEEAMKVVDELGQ
-217 RSIDQYRQGLTYDL
+217 RSLDQYRQGLSYDL
-231 QRTRKELET
+231 QRTRKEQEL

-332 VCKAKEELEAAEER
+332 VSKAKEELEATEER

-362 DLEQQLTDFRSRWE
+362 DLEQQLEDFRRRWE

-412 MRFNERKMKQQDALD
+412 MRFNERKMRQQDALD

-443 SAAAREEM
+443 SAAARQEM
-451 ATAERLMPEARERL
+451 YEAERLTPEARERL

-485 RLSSEID
+485 RLTAEID
-492 QRMKELEQTT
+492 QRVKELEQTT

-517 EGYRKELRLLQQT
+517 EGYRKELRLLEQT

-539 YIRREKELQKQRT
+539 YVRREKELQAQRT
-552 TLSGDIARMQTR
+552 ALSSDVARMQTS

-576 NDLQKRVND
+576 NDLQQRVNE

-608 LSVDGVPYSGLSTS
+608 ISVGGVPYSGLSTS
-622 ERINAGLE
+622 ERINAGLQ
-630 LINALARHYNIVAP
+630 LINALARHYRIVAP

-651 AVNKVAP
+651 AVNQVAP

>member
-1 MSSTSARR
+1 
-9 ASRSMSESKPSKHK
+9 
-23 NFMEIKF
+23 MEIKF
-30 KKIRIRNFRGLV
+30 KKVKIRNFRGLV
-42 SFEANLEGRSVRI
+42 SFDANLEGRFVRI

-90 DDEGRIIHNLDVS
+90 DDAGRIIHNLDVS
-103 VELEMLIDRQPTT
+103 VELEMLIDGQPTT

-122 EKWVQKRGMTREQLD
+122 EKWVQKRGMTTEQLD

-203 KDEEALKVVDELGQ
+203 KDEEAMKVVDELGQ
-217 RSIDQYRQGLTYDL
+217 RSLDQYRQGLSYDL
-231 QRTRKELET
+231 QRMRKEQEL

-313 IEDRIEKQNREA
+313 IEDRIEKQNRET

-332 VCKAKEELEAAEER
+332 VCKAKEELEATEER

-355 LHERRLK
+355 LHERRIK
-362 DLEQQLTDFRSRWE
+362 DLEQQLEDFRRRWE

-401 DQADQKRVEAE
+401 DQAEQKRVETE
-412 MRFNERKMKQQDALD
+412 IRFNERKMQQQDALD

-478 HDASDWQ
+478 HDAADWQ
-485 RLSSEID
+485 RLSGEID

-517 EGYRKELRLLQQT
+517 QAYRKELRLLEQT

-539 YIRREKELQKQRT
+539 YVRREKELQKQRT

-576 NDLQKRVND
+576 NDLQKRVNE

-674 NVEQITP
+674 NVEQIAP